1 VRELTCASL
10 LNMRKG
16 NFGMAAGCE
25 QNVLGGEQ
33 NSSSTTKHYPTKK
46 IAYENS

>member
-1 VRELTCASL
+1 
-10 LNMRKG
+10 MRKG

-33 NSSSTTKHYPTKK
+33 NSKYK
-46 IAYENS
+46 AMFFFLRENIKQCY